1 MAVAVRR
8 GGLARN
14 IFATR
19 STEVLMAETQEEH
32 HALKRQVGA
41 LDLTAIGVGAIIG
54 SGIFVVVG
62 AGANLAGPAVIISFG
77 LAALTCLFAA
87 LSYSELAA
95 AVPVSGSAYTY
106 AYATMGEFVAWI
118 LGWNLILEYGVAVAA
133 VSIAWAA
140 NLNAFLD
147 TTFEFTLPTSITAS
161 PEGGGVFNLVSVV
174 MVAIVTGLLIKGT
187 RESARTNTIMVG
199 IKLAVLVFF
208 VIAGLTAFTGGNFS
222 PFSPTGFDGI
232 VDAAAIVFFAYI
244 GFDAVAAGAEEARRP
259 SRDLPI
265 AIVGSLLV
273 ATLFYMVVSVT
284 AIGLLPYTELGASEA
299 PLAEGLEEGAGI
311 DWASSLTSFG
321 ALVALTS
328 VMIAMFFGQTRIFF
342 AICRDGLFSEWL
354 AEVNDRTNTPVRLTL
369 AFGVLI
375 AVIAAVVPFEE
386 VVELI
391 NIGTL
396 LAFLIVNLGVIVLR
410 YTRPDQPRPFRTWS
424 PVFPLIGS
432 ALCIYLMTRLPGTTW
447 WRFFIWIAIGV
458 AIYAI
463 WGYRNSRLRKELPP
477 GGGAPA
483 PAPAPG
489 SAGS

>member
-187 RESARTNTIMVG
+187 RESARTNTIMVA

-265 AIVGSLLV
+265 AIVGRSW
-273 ATLFYMVVSVT
+273 SRR
-284 AIGLLPYTELGASEA
+284 
-299 PLAEGLEEGAGI
+299 
-311 DWASSLTSFG
+311 SS
-321 ALVALTS
+321 
-328 VMIAMFFGQTRIFF
+328 
-342 AICRDGLFSEWL
+342 
-354 AEVNDRTNTPVRLTL
+354 
-369 AFGVLI
+369 
-375 AVIAAVVPFEE
+375 
-386 VVELI
+386 
-391 NIGTL
+391 
-396 LAFLIVNLGVIVLR
+396 
-410 YTRPDQPRPFRTWS
+410 TWS
-424 PVFPLIGS
+424 
-432 ALCIYLMTRLPGTTW
+432 
-447 WRFFIWIAIGV
+447 
-458 AIYAI
+458 
-463 WGYRNSRLRKELPP
+463 SR
-477 GGGAPA
+477 
-483 PAPAPG
+483 
-489 SAGS
+489 